1 EPRLV
6 SSARTLTSNSSRCTA
21 WSGSNSTILSTLTS
35 LFNCLVTCSSALP
48 CTDTRMVIRDISGC
62 SVGPTANDSMLKPRR
77 LNSPDTRASTPGLFS
92 TSTDRVWIDIGLPFW
107 VNKSDA
113 GVEVRPD
120 AAGRLDLVVG
130 RSGRHHRPDHGVLAD
145 GEVHHHRLV
154 VDGHR
159 LGDGGIDIGLG
170 FTAQSD
176 AAQRVGQLDEVRDAL
191 PRTGTGLMRGV

>member
-21 WSGSNSTILSTLTS
+21 WSGSSSTTLSTLIS

-92 TSTDRVWIDIGLPFW
+92 TNTDRVWIDIELPF
-107 VNKSDA
+107 VIAGTDGLDT
-113 GVEVRPD
+113 GVEVRTD
-120 AAGRLDLVVG
+120 ATGRLDLVV
-130 RSGRHHRPDHGVLAD
+130 
-145 GEVHHHRLV
+145 
-154 VDGHR
+154 
-159 LGDGGIDIGLG
+159 
-170 FTAQSD
+170 
-176 AAQRVGQLDEVRDAL
+176 
-191 PRTGTGLMRGV
+191 